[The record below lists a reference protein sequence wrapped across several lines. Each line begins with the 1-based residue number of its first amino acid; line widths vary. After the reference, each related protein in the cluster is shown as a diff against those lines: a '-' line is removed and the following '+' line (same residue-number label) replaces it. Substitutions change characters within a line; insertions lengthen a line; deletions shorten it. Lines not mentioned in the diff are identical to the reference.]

1 MNRERSF
8 LLLVFLVAATFIFAG
23 LGKLPLLDPDEG
35 RNSEVAKEMQVS
47 GAWLVPSYDGLVYL
61 DKPAL
66 YFRAVATSF
75 ALFGTSE
82 AAARLPS
89 ALSGMALLLVVYA
102 FCKRVYNARTAALAV
117 LVVGTT
123 PLFFAF
129 ARLVIF
135 DMMLTLFVCA
145 AIFAGYIAEE
155 EEGSARGRWYLAGA
169 AAAAIATLVKGPVGF
184 ILPGLVLFVFNW
196 HDGRRGAWRRFFA
209 PQNLAVF
216 LAIVLGWFFA
226 VSWRQP
232 DFPYYG
238 LVEETFHRF
247 TTSGFHRT
255 APVYYF
261 FIVIAGLFFPWS
273 ALLPEPAV
281 TTWRTRQ
288 AWHRADR
295 LFVVFAVV
303 VVGFF
308 SLSQS
313 KLPGYVLPA
322 VVALGVLVARVFELA
337 LENRDGGAERIV
349 VRGAAVLGIASAVM
363 AVLVAVHVFH
373 LANLQELLH
382 IRSRQFERLELV
394 FPAVMWSLAAGAVA
408 SVAAYFTRNVRAV
421 LAAFV
426 LFPIVLFIGGFRGM
440 VEYAQADS
448 SQALAQGIPALAP
461 DADVACLEC
470 FPTGLPFYLHR
481 RVILFTMD
489 GHETTSNYVIFSLQ
503 RHQPWPEEAVPWE
516 MREDWL
522 ASRNHPVYLL
532 ARQREKAE
540 LESLASRRGGTVT
553 ELQPG
558 WWGALLAAP
567 GGR

>member
-1 MNRERSF
+1 MNRERAF
-8 LLLVFLVAATFIFAG
+8 LLLVFLLAAAFIFAG
-23 LGKLPLLDPDEG
+23 LGRLPLLDPDEG

-66 YFRAVATSF
+66 YFRTVAISF
-75 ALFGTSE
+75 ALFGTTE
-82 AAARLPS
+82 TAARLPS
-89 ALSGMALLLVVYA
+89 AVSGFALLLLLYA
-102 FCKRVYNARTAALAV
+102 FCRRAYNARTAALAV

-155 EEGSARGRWYLAGA
+155 EGSAQVRWYLAGA

-184 ILPGLVLFVFNW
+184 IVPALVLAAFNGL
-196 HDGRRGAWRRFFA
+196 DGRRGAWRRFFA

-216 LAIVLGWFFA
+216 FGIVLGWFVA
-226 VSWRQP
+226 VSRRQP

-238 LVEETFHRF
+238 LVEESFRRF

-261 FIVIAGLFFPWS
+261 LLVIAGLFFPWS
-273 ALLPEPAV
+273 ALLPESIVAGWKTR
-281 TTWRTRQ
+281 TTWR
-288 AWHRADR
+288 RADR
-295 LFVVFAVV
+295 MFVVFAVV

-308 SLSQS
+308 SLSKS
-313 KLPGYVLPA
+313 KLPGYVLPG

-337 LENRDGGAERIV
+337 LEKRESRPARLV
-349 VRGAAVLGIASAVM
+349 VRGAAVLGTVSA
-363 AVLVAVHVFH
+363 ALAALLAVHVFH
-373 LANLQELLH
+373 LARLQELLH
-382 IRSRQFERLELV
+382 IRSSQFDRLEVV
-394 FPAVMWSLAAGAVA
+394 FPAVMWSLATIAAASAVA
-408 SVAAYFTRNVRAV
+408 HFKRDVRAV

-426 LFPIVLFIGGFRGM
+426 LFPIVLFSTGFRGM
-440 VEYAQADS
+440 CEYAQANS
-448 SQALAQGIPALAP
+448 SQVLAQGIPALPPA
-461 DADVACLEC
+461 ADLACLEC

-481 RVILFTMD
+481 RVVLITTD
-489 GHETTSNYVIFSLQ
+489 GHETTSNYVVFSLQ
-503 RHQPWPEEAVPWE
+503 RHQPWPDEVVPWE
-516 MREDWL
+516 RRQDWL
-522 ASRNHPVYLL
+522 ASRDHPVYLL
-532 ARQREKAE
+532 ARQPQKAE
-540 LESLASRRGGTVT
+540 LESLVVRERATVT
-553 ELQPG
+553 EILPG
-558 WWGALLAAP
+558 WWGTLVASP

>member
-1 MNRERSF
+1 MNRERFFPLLIF
-8 LLLVFLVAATFIFAG
+8 LLAAAFIFAG
-23 LGKLPLLDPDEG
+23 LGRLPLLDPDEG

-66 YFRAVATSF
+66 YFRAVAVSF
-75 ALFGTSE
+75 TLFGTSE
-82 AAARLPS
+82 TAARLPS

-102 FCKRVYNARTAALAV
+102 FCRRVYNARTAALAV
-117 LVVGTT
+117 LVLGTT

-155 EEGSARGRWYLAGA
+155 EEGSARARWYLVGA
-169 AAAAIATLVKGPVGF
+169 AAAAIATVVKGPVGF
-184 ILPGLVLFVFNW
+184 IVPGLVLIVLNGLN
-196 HDGRRGAWRRFFA
+196 GRRGAWRRFFA
-209 PQNLAVF
+209 PQNLVVF

-226 VSWRQP
+226 LSRRQP

-238 LVEETFHRF
+238 LVEESFHRF
-247 TTSGFHRT
+247 TTPGFHRT

-273 ALLPEPAV
+273 ALLPESAV
-281 TTWRTRQ
+281 AAWKTRTTWQ
-288 AWHRADR
+288 RADR

-308 SLSQS
+308 SLSKS
-313 KLPGYVLPA
+313 KLPGYVLPG

-337 LENRDGGAERIV
+337 LEKREGGPARFV
-349 VRGAAVLGIASAVM
+349 VRGAAVLGTASAVL
-363 AVLVAVHVFH
+363 AVLLAVHVFH
-373 LANLQELLH
+373 LASLQELLH
-382 IRSRQFERLELV
+382 IHSSQFARLEVV
-394 FPAVMWSLAAGAVA
+394 FPAMMWSLAASAVA
-408 SVAAYFTRNVRAV
+408 SGAAYFSRDVRAV

-426 LFPIVLFIGGFRGM
+426 LFPIVLFSSGFRGM
-440 VEYAQADS
+440 IEYAQTNS
-448 SQALAQGIPALAP
+448 SLALAQGIPALPP
-461 DADVACLEC
+461 DADLACVEC

-481 RVILFTMD
+481 QVVLITTD
-489 GHETTSNYVIFSLQ
+489 GHETTSNYVVFSLQ
-503 RHQPWPEEAVPWE
+503 RHQPWPEEVVPWE
-516 MREDWL
+516 KRGNWL
-522 ASRNHPVYLL
+522 ASRGHEVYLL
-532 ARQREKAE
+532 ARQPQKAE
-540 LESLASRRGGTVT
+540 LESLAARRGATVT
-553 ELQPG
+553 ELLPG
-558 WWGALLAAP
+558 WWGTLLASP